1 MKGALI
7 SLEAALDTLSSMER
21 QAAKYIL
28 EHPSEVVNLSV
39 QQLALLADV
48 SVATI
53 VRLSRSLKFKGY
65 TDLKLRISADLSAA
79 EDGIAEYQ
87 PFKVGHSMK
96 ELMESVTNNNIKS
109 INDTMD
115 VIDVEAVSLA
125 VESLNAA
132 RKIAVF
138 GVGASS
144 IIAEDFR
151 LKVNRINKW
160 CESASSGDMQAVV
173 SANLDE
179 RDVAI
184 GISYSGHNQDVL
196 HALSL
201 AKENGAKIISLTHF
215 GISPIAELSDIQ
227 LFTSSLEQNFRQG
240 AMASRIAQLNVI
252 DMLYVGLVVQ
262 NYDTSTASIERTR
275 NAVRR

>member
-1 MKGALI
+1 MKGALV
-7 SLEAALDTLSSMER
+7 SMEAALDTLSSMER
-21 QAAKYIL
+21 QAAKYII

-39 QQLALLADV
+39 QQLALRAEV
-48 SVATI
+48 SEATI
-53 VRLSRSLKFKGY
+53 VRLAKSLKFKGY

-79 EDGIAEYQ
+79 GEGITDYQ
-87 PFKVGHSMK
+87 PFKVGHSIQ

-109 INDTMD
+109 IHDTMD
-115 VIDVEAVSLA
+115 VIDVEAVAQA

-173 SANLDE
+173 AANLSQQ
-179 RDVAI
+179 DVVI
-184 GISYSGHNQDVL
+184 GISYSGNNQDVL
-196 HALSL
+196 HALKL
-201 AKENGAKIISLTHF
+201 AKANGAKIISLTHF
-215 GISPIAELSDIQ
+215 GINPISELSDIQ
-227 LFTSSLEQNFRQG
+227 LYTSSLEQNFRKG

-252 DMLYVGLVVQ
+252 DMLYVGMVVQ
-262 NYDTSTASIERTR
+262 NYESSTASIERTQ